1 LGRTALPDFMTEPT
15 SREQLQAS
23 LGTAFTI
30 QRELGGGGM
39 SRIYLARDEA
49 LERDIVIKVLPRE
62 LAAEMSAERFAREIK
77 LAAALQH
84 PHVLPVL
91 SAGSS
96 NGLPYY
102 TMPFVR
108 GESLRTAMDKKQLSL
123 EEALGL
129 LRDIARALRYA
140 HGEGVVHRDIKPEN
154 ILLSSGSAV
163 VVDFGIAK
171 ALSASRTEAPGG
183 TLTLVGTSIGTP
195 AYMSPEQAAADP
207 NIDHRA
213 DIYAWGVIAYE
224 LLSRRHPF
232 EGKTTPQQYLKAHL
246 SESPPLLK
254 SVAPAVP
261 AAVATVVMRALEKEP
276 GDRPQ
281 SADEVLQQLG
291 GTSTSGPVTAP
302 RRESSVW
309 RTVSIAGAALVLLGI
324 GLVVWK
330 GKDAQAEAPI
340 MLAVLPFE
348 NQGPSEQEYFVDGL
362 ADAVNGKLAGISGI
376 SVIDRRSTIAYRKTT
391 KPVKQI
397 GTELGVQY
405 VLGAVVRW
413 APGDSGLRAQVRPT
427 LVDTRDATTKWAGDP
442 IVVSSSDPFT
452 AQTEIASK
460 VVDALQV
467 ALGATDKRDLAERP
481 TNNTEAYD
489 AYLRGVAV
497 FESVWKASMSIRSLD
512 QAIADFER
520 AVALDPKFAQAWGM
534 LAITRYGRS
543 EEVAGDTTSVRLAKE
558 AARRAAALDPNDPV
572 VVSVRSGI
580 TYMEGDLVRA
590 RKIVSDAVNAGIID
604 VDLLLDYAFDLVDT
618 NPALGD
624 SADKVVMRAVRMS
637 PREARILGAA
647 ARIAAV
653 RRDWVEWRKRT
664 RAQIALDPTD
674 ERGWAALAQRSRS
687 DGDTVEMR
695 RVIKEALQYIP
706 SPSNLL
712 LVSMVYAG
720 NELGSRFIRMTP
732 EQLRI
737 ETLYD
742 SVSSYHDNKADYFL
756 RIGNMVKARASLD
769 SIISQLKDRNLSG
782 RVESD
787 LRLYLANAYAQTGR
801 TAEAAAEL
809 ERARNAARAA
819 NNLRKDG
826 SPDLNPRVVAAI
838 LGALGRYDEAISEL
852 RLLMTE
858 GTWMRA
864 GIALEPKMRTLRG
877 NPKYEAFLRERPQ

>member
-1 LGRTALPDFMTEPT
+1 MTDPT

-39 SRIYLARDEA
+39 SRIYLARDEV

-108 GESLRTAMDKKQLSL
+108 GESLRVALDKKQLSP
-123 EEALGL
+123 EDALGL
-129 LRDIARALRYA
+129 LRDVARALRYA

-224 LLSRRHPF
+224 LLAGRHPF
-232 EGKTTPQQYLKAHL
+232 DGKKTPQQYLKAHL
-246 SESPPLLK
+246 SESPAPLT
-254 SVAPAVP
+254 SVAPGIP

-276 GDRPQ
+276 DDRPQ
-281 SADEVLQQLG
+281 SADEILQQLG
-291 GTSTSGPVTAP
+291 ATSTSGPITAP
-302 RRESSVW
+302 RRESSFW
-309 RTVSIAGAALVLLGI
+309 RTVSIAGAALLLLGI
-324 GLVVWK
+324 GFVVWK

-362 ADAVNGKLAGISGI
+362 ADAVNGKLAGVSGI
-376 SVIDRRSTIAYRKTT
+376 SVIDRRSTAPYRNTT

-442 IVVSSSDPFT
+442 IVVSSADPFT

-460 VVDALQV
+460 VVNALQV
-467 ALGATDKRDLAERP
+467 ALGADEKRDLAERP

-489 AYLRGVAV
+489 AYLRGMAV
-497 FESVWKASMSIRSLD
+497 FEGVWKASMSIRSLD

-520 AVALDPKFAQAWGM
+520 AVKLDPKFAQAWGM
-534 LAITRYGRS
+534 LCVARYTRA
-543 EEVAGDTTSVRLAKE
+543 EAVAGDTASVRLARD
-558 AARRAAALDPNDPV
+558 AARRATALKPNDPLV
-572 VVSVRSGI
+572 VGVRSWI
-580 TYMEGDLVRA
+580 AFLEGDPVGG
-590 RKIVSDAVNAGIID
+590 RKIAGDAIKAGIFD
-604 VDLLLDYAFDLVDT
+604 VELLVSHAFDLIDAD
-618 NPALGD
+618 PKMGD
-624 SADKVVMRAVRMS
+624 SAEKVMMRAVRMS

-647 ARIAAV
+647 ADLARL
-653 RRDWVEWRKRT
+653 RKNWPEWQRQT
-664 RAQIALDPTD
+664 RAAIALDPTD
-674 ERGWAALAQRSRS
+674 ERGWANLAQNARER
-687 DGDTVEMR
+687 GDTLGMQS
-695 RVIKEALQYIP
+695 VIREALQYIP

-720 NELGSRFIRMTP
+720 NDLGSRFIRMNP
-732 EQLRI
+732 EQVRI
-737 ETLYD
+737 ETVYD
-742 SVSSYHDNKADYFL
+742 SVASYHDNKADYFL
-756 RIGNMVKARASLD
+756 RTGNTAKAEASLD
-769 SIISQLKDRNLSG
+769 SIIRQLEG
-782 RVESD
+782 RRLGGTSEPA

-801 TAEAAAEL
+801 RSEAAREL
-809 ERARNAARAA
+809 DRARKLALA
-819 NNLRKDG
+819 NKDVRNDG
-826 SPDLNPRVVAAI
+826 TPRLNPRIVAAV
-838 LGALGRYDEAISEL
+838 LGALGQYDEAIREL
-852 RLLMTE
+852 RVLVSDGGWT
-858 GTWMRA
+858 RA